1 MDDNN
6 ILLLLQED
14 KRLTST
20 KDPEP
25 QVIAKAIAAFALNNR
40 KRERDPILLPCMFS
54 CLIMVGTTSVFYKI
68 IITAALSKA
77 VQIGT
82 YPETEAHVLRY
93 IPCRNSEECALYQQT
108 RDLAMP

>member
-1 MDDNN
+1 M
-6 ILLLLQED
+6 
-14 KRLTST
+14 

-40 KRERDPILLPCMFS
+40 KRERDPILPPYMLPC
-54 CLIMVGTTSVFYKI
+54 LIIVGTTPVFYKI

-77 VQIGT
+77 VQTGT

-93 IPCRNSEECALYQQT
+93 IPALPCKNSEGMRPIANKLEILGCLEAFKRKLGN
-108 RDLAMP
+108 

>member
-1 MDDNN
+1 M
-6 ILLLLQED
+6 
-14 KRLTST
+14 
-20 KDPEP
+20 KDPEL

-54 CLIMVGTTSVFYKI
+54 CLIMIGTTPVFYKI

-77 VQIGT
+77 VQTGT

-93 IPCRNSEECALYQQT
+93 IPALPCGNSEGMRPIPNRLEILRCLEVFKT
-108 RDLAMP
+108 FLGN